1 MLHPFGPLHVVER
14 VVSAATLTFSA
25 HCNTDDAF
33 ESMPEKLAV
42 DEFDHIRAIARVFV
56 TVTGDEPVKNGT
68 FLIVRVHRL
77 QTDLA
82 F

>member
-1 MLHPFGPLHVVER
+1 
-14 VVSAATLTFSA
+14 
-25 HCNTDDAF
+25 
-33 ESMPEKLAV
+33 MPEKLAV